1 MSTADAP
8 RDGAAHRAEA
18 RIADVRLQR
27 WEGQRSG
34 RAAAVWA
41 LARWSASGA
50 LGARRGWKAKLA
62 PVALSLMALAPA
74 IVVLGVR
81 ALLPGD
87 GIDLD
92 EITFSGYQ
100 RLTGLVILIFAGLV
114 ASEVMCPDRRDGVLP
129 LYFATAVSRGEYVLA
144 KFVATALP
152 MLLVTLVPMLVLY
165 VGIVVFE
172 DAPVTYL
179 QENWLTL
186 GRIVA
191 SGALVAGYFA
201 LVGIAI
207 SSLTSRRAYAVG
219 AYLALL
225 VGATAAA
232 GTLGEIDAPRW
243 VDTLRLSTIPA
254 ELGARLYPGADSN
267 SSVPIVGW
275 ALAYGVVAIIAGA
288 VLVQRFRRDDP

>member
-1 MSTADAP
+1 MSTGSA
-8 RDGAAHRAEA
+8 RMGAQDTEA
-18 RIADVRLQR
+18 RIADARLQR
-27 WEGQRSG
+27 WEGDRTG
-34 RAAAVWA
+34 RTSAVRA

-50 LGARRGWKAKLA
+50 LGARRGWRAKLA
-62 PVALSLMALAPA
+62 PIALSLMALTPA

-100 RLTGLVILIFAGLV
+100 RLTSLVILIFAGLV
-114 ASEVMCPDRRDGVLP
+114 ASEVMCPDRRDGVLS
-129 LYFATAVSRGEYVLA
+129 LYFATAVSRAEYLTA
-144 KFVATALP
+144 KFAATAVP

-172 DAPVTYL
+172 DAPLTYL
-179 QENWLTL
+179 RENWLTL

-201 LVGIAI
+201 IVGIAV

-232 GTLGEIDAPRW
+232 GTLDEIGGPGW
-243 VDTLRLSTIPA
+243 VDVLALSAIPA
-254 ELGARLYPGADSN
+254 ELGARLYPGADSD
-267 SSVPIVGW
+267 SDVPIAGW
-275 ALAYGVVAIIAGA
+275 AAAYLVVVLVAAA
-288 VLVQRFRRDDP
+288 VLARRFRRADT

>member
-1 MSTADAP
+1 
-8 RDGAAHRAEA
+8 
-18 RIADVRLQR
+18 
-27 WEGQRSG
+27 
-34 RAAAVWA
+34 
-41 LARWSASGA
+41 
-50 LGARRGWKAKLA
+50 
-62 PVALSLMALAPA
+62 
-74 IVVLGVR
+74 
-81 ALLPGD
+81 
-87 GIDLD
+87 
-92 EITFSGYQ
+92 
-100 RLTGLVILIFAGLV
+100 
-114 ASEVMCPDRRDGVLP
+114 VLP